1 MLAAI
6 VTGMRVV
13 CIQEIMGLMGKIRPV
28 VLLFYV
34 VSEEVLCVN
43 SMLHCTW
50 KTTVFCIMLMPE

>member
-6 VTGMRVV
+6 VTGVRVV
-13 CIQEIMGLMGKIRPV
+13 CVQEIMALMGKSRPA

-43 SMLHCTW
+43 SMLHCIW
-50 KTTVFCIMLMPE
+50 KTTMFSLMFMPE